1 MNDEIENFVNRM
13 KEQGVTLEVC
23 GSFTKASPS
32 EKMSISDII
41 EMQKLDK
48 NRKLNEYLSKQ

>member
-1 MNDEIENFVNRM
+1 MNDEIENFVKRM
-13 KEQGVTLEVC
+13 KEQGVNLEVS

-41 EMQKLDK
+41 EMQKLDRK
-48 NRKLNEYLSKQ
+48 GKLNEYLSKQ